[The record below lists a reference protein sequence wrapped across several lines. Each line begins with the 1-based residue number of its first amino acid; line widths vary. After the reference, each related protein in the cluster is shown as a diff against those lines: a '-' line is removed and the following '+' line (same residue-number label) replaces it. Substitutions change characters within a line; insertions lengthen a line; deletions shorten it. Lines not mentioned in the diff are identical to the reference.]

1 MSLFIVIEGD
11 VADRE
16 KDIRKFQRAARQRME
31 AALLLKEHG
40 YNLEAVYLSG
50 YAVECG
56 FKALILRRTPAGR
69 FESVLNMLTK
79 AGAKGHDFQY
89 LLEILRKRPISCSM
103 PKDVSQAVQDV
114 RSWSTDLRYEV
125 VQIQAGVAAGFI
137 TNSELI
143 VQWTE
148 RS

>member
-1 MSLFIVIEGD
+1 M
-11 VADRE
+11 ADRE

-31 AALLLKEHG
+31 AAWLLREHG

-56 FKALILRRTPAGR
+56 LKALILKRTPPNR
-69 FESVLNMLTK
+69 FESVLKLLTK

-89 LLEILRKRPISCSM
+89 LVEILRKSPISCSI
-103 PKDVSQAVQDV
+103 PKDVAKAVRGVDV
-114 RSWSTDLRYEV
+114 WSTDLRYEV
-125 VQIQAGVAAGFI
+125 AQVQATFAERFMAHCESIM
-137 TNSELI
+137 
-143 VQWTE
+143 QWTE

>member
-1 MSLFIVIEGD
+1 MIERD
-11 VADRE
+11 VAERE
-16 KDIRKFQRAARQRME
+16 QETRKFQRAARQRML
-31 AALLLKEHG
+31 AASLLKEHG
-40 YNLEAVYLSG
+40 FNLEAVYLSG

-56 FKALILRRTPAGR
+56 FKALILRRTAASR
-69 FESVLNMLTK
+69 FESVLSMLTK

-89 LLEILRKRPISCSM
+89 LLEILRKSPISCSI
-103 PKDVSQAVQDV
+103 PKDVSQAVKNV
-114 RSWSTDLRYEV
+114 RAWSTNLRYEV

-137 TNSELI
+137 ASCEFI